1 MTMIFKYI
9 QNQHKVDV
17 ASALSVVAF
26 VIVLVIVAVYVRV
39 VRPMREV

>member
-1 MTMIFKYI
+1 
-9 QNQHKVDV
+9 V

-26 VIVLVIVAVYVRV
+26 AIVLVIVAVYVRV